1 MTPLASGI
9 AAGSIGVSF
18 VMDAN
23 DPDQVLGPAD
33 IAGIGA
39 DEQGNWT
46 NVQGDLTLSTTDGKQ
61 LQGYAFNF
69 GWNGGKHEF
78 SRTPAGGD
86 DKCSTYV
93 RFENVS
99 ARDIVVA
106 MKWRG
111 GKGWTGMAGLQIIP
125 R

>member
-1 MTPLASGI
+1 VLRFRGI
-9 AAGSIGVSF
+9 PFARYDVAVH
-18 VMDAN
+18 
-23 DPDQVLGPAD
+23 LGTGYD
-33 IAGIGA
+33 
-39 DEQGNWT
+39 
-46 NVQGDLTLSTTDGKQ
+46 NVQGNLVLSRSGAEADA
-61 LQGYAFNF
+61 YAFNF

-78 SRTPAGGD
+78 SRTPAGGE

-99 ARDIVVA
+99 AQDIIVA